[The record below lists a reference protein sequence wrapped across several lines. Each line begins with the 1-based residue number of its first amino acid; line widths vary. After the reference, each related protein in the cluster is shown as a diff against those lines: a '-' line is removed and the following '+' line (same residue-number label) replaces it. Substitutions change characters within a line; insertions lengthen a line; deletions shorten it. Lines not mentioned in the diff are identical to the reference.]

1 MTSRPFR
8 LEFDDPHAVRFGPPT
23 YATQE
28 AALAA
33 ADRLP
38 RGTDWEIREKVAG
51 KPDTVLVA
59 SGRSGVR
66 AEDIDVPAPV
76 MQVVDLFE
84 ALKRSLGNG
93 L

>member
-1 MTSRPFR
+1 MNSRPFR
-8 LEFDDPHAVRFGPPT
+8 LEYPDPHSHHFGPPT

-28 AALAA
+28 AALSA

-51 KPDTVLVA
+51 ARDTVLVA
-59 SGRSGVR
+59 SGRAGIR

-76 MQVVDLFE
+76 TQVVDLFD